1 MVGVKKTRRQH
12 IYTSG
17 KKLYIL
23 NIIIL
28 FISSSIPLI
37 DIAQPQAID
46 PPQTFDS
53 ITNFPEQ
60 GNPNTYREATSATSW
75 WNTNW
80 HYRRIYNITG
90 IGNIS
95 VSVNFTALLRSLKVN
110 NKTFENSTITIVRQY
125 TNGTMIVV
133 NKTWFNESATFH
145 NRTNALGTLTWE
157 VSDTA
162 SYCVYFDVVENR
174 GTRDIM
180 TETLNLKASVSPPRV
195 TKMSTQGWWP
205 EFLTTFQTHYLIN
218 ETVPVQVYT
227 TALTT
232 NVTAY
237 FYYNGT
243 INFTKTFN
251 TLDNLN
257 WNTAAQCSKIGD
269 WTIRVIGYD
278 DAGYQNA
285 PLTIGFY
292 IGKPDLIAT
301 ALAVPAVCYIGYN
314 VTVTAHMRAVNTTV
328 KNVDVALRV
337 DNLNVDTEKNLTIQK
352 NENKTLQFQWTPA
365 SLGSHN
371 VSFYIHY
378 HLDSNQSNNIIWK
391 IVTVEGIPDLAV
403 LNITIAPTPV
413 DEGDPVSVTAYIR
426 NKGDGNASG
435 YKIELFC
442 EQNGTSPMSY
452 SQSKNSTTFNLQK
465 NKSTNIT
472 LVWERTQYGKT
483 TFHGEW
489 AVGIKIRNETQTPDK
504 NEADNKKELYHVLK
518 VIAAERNPPLLT
530 NLEYL
535 SSIELGSDLL
545 IHLKATDA
553 SGIDTVVISLKR
565 PNKTYVNASM
575 TEETNDRYSYL
586 FTTTQLG
593 RHDFTIKATD
603 RSPNKN
609 QSIITGYFMVTQ
621 DQTPPTITYYG
632 VNPPVQLPNKP
643 VEIRCITSDYS
654 GIRSAEVTI
663 RFPDD
668 LVQTHVMKNP
678 LADTKYIYTQEYET
692 TGKYVFSI
700 KIEDP
705 LGNQKITEEKTFWI
719 TNDLD
724 DTDNDGIPDDWEER
738 YELNPY
744 DPNDASG
751 DEDNDGFTN
760 VEEYQQGTNPLKK
773 SSSSSEIMERLQEN
787 WAYLTASIIVFVIIV
802 LLAGY
807 GIRRRSP

>member
-1 MVGVKKTRRQH
+1 MVSVKKTRQQH
-12 IYTSG
+12 IYTNG

-23 NIIIL
+23 SIIFL
-28 FISSSIPLI
+28 FFFSSIPLI
-37 DIAQPQAID
+37 NIAQPKTID
-46 PPQTFDS
+46 FPQSFHS
-53 ITNFPEQ
+53 ITTIPEQ
-60 GNPNTYREATSATSW
+60 GTTKSYMGVTSATSW
-75 WNTNW
+75 WNPNW
-80 HYRRIYNITG
+80 HYRRVYNITG

-95 VSVNFTALLRSLKVN
+95 VSVNFTSLLRSLKVN

-125 TNGTMIVV
+125 ANGTMIVV
-133 NKTWFNESATFH
+133 DKTWFNESTTFH

-157 VSDTA
+157 VSDTS
-162 SYCVYFDVVENR
+162 SYCIYFDVVENR
-174 GTRDIM
+174 GIRDTM
-180 TETLNLKASVSPPRV
+180 TETLDLKPSGSPRV

-205 EFLTTFQTHYLIN
+205 EFITGFQPHYPFN
-218 ETVPVQVYT
+218 ETVPIQVYT
-227 TALTT
+227 TALTAT
-232 NVTAY
+232 MTAY

-243 INFTKTFN
+243 VNFTKTFQ
-251 TLDNLN
+251 TSDNLN
-257 WNTAAQCSKIGD
+257 WNTTVQFSKIGD

-285 PLTIGFY
+285 PLTSGFY

-301 ALAVPAVCYIGYN
+301 ALTVPTVCYIGYN
-314 VTVTAHMRAVNTTV
+314 VTVTARMHAVNSTV

-337 DNLNVDTEKNLTIQK
+337 DNFNVDTEKNLTIQK

-378 HLDSNQSNNIIWK
+378 DLDSNQSNNIIWK

-403 LNITIAPTPV
+403 LNITITPIPV
-413 DEGDPVSVTAYIR
+413 DEGDPVSITAYIR
-426 NKGDGNASG
+426 NKGDGNATG
-435 YKIELFC
+435 YKIELYC
-442 EQNGTSPMSY
+442 EQNGTSPMPY
-452 SQSKNSTTFNLQK
+452 SQSKNSTTFNFQK

-483 TFHGEW
+483 AFHGEW

-518 VIAAERNPPLLT
+518 VIPAERNPPLLT

-535 SSIELGSDLL
+535 SSLELGSDLL
-545 IHLKATDA
+545 IQVKATDA
-553 SGIDTVVISLKR
+553 SGIDTVVISLRR

-575 TEETNDRYSYL
+575 TEETNDQYSYL
-586 FTTTQLG
+586 FATTQLG
-593 RHDFTIKATD
+593 GHDFTIKATD

-609 QSIITGYFMVTQ
+609 QSIITGYFVVTQ

-643 VEIRCITSDYS
+643 VEIRCITTDYS

-668 LVQTHVMKNP
+668 QVQTHAMENP
-678 LADTKYIYTQEYET
+678 LADTKYIHTQEYES

-705 LGNQKITEEKTFWI
+705 LGNQKITEEKIFWI

-751 DEDNDGFTN
+751 DEDNDGSTN

-787 WAYLTASIIVFVIIV
+787 WAYLTASIIVFIIIV